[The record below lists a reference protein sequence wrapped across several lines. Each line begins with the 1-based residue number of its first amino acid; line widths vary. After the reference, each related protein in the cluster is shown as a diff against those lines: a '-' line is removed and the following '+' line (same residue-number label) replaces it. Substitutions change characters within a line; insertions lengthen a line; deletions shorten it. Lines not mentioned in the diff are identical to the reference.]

1 MEALSRIITRLEVSS
16 GNPENL
22 FFEARDWLLN
32 QRREKMQ
39 KKPLFEEKIK
49 KNEEPD
55 LEAMR
60 SFQELVQQRHKTN
73 QEERK

>member
-1 MEALSRIITRLEVSS
+1 MEALSRIITRLEASS

-39 KKPLFEEKIK
+39 KKQLFEEKIK

-60 SFQELVQQRHKTN
+60 SFQELVQQRHKGVA
-73 QEERK
+73 K